1 MKYLLSIFIIGYIVN
16 FHYGWIEPIGS
27 IIYEMDYFPYAI
39 YVDDIIVFALYFF
52 FLFYKKITPQEL
64 EADQNR
70 DSEKRKGWPFID

>member
-16 FHYGWIEPIGS
+16 FHYEWIEPIGS

-39 YVDDIIVFALYFF
+39 YVDDIIVFVLYFL